1 MLWFWYLFIKYSE
14 DFCINIWAQV
24 TVNMQSNK
32 WKLDIASLMAMFF
45 LSPLDIR
52 IAFDTFSHL
61 IVLPSLFVP
70 LRIFF
75 LQISSYLSY
84 NKPLKQKSPIL
95 LPILY
100 TQVKQKHSRLKEKNL
115 NI

>member
-45 LSPLDIR
+45 
-52 IAFDTFSHL
+52 F
-61 IVLPSLFVP
+61 
-70 LRIFF
+70 
-75 LQISSYLSY
+75 YL
-84 NKPLKQKSPIL
+84 L
-95 LPILY
+95 
-100 TQVKQKHSRLKEKNL
+100 
-115 NI
+115 